1 MSDPAYADQIAYF
14 NTIPWV
20 SATLSE
26 PGLISMPPITRHFD
40 PSLRASEFWGVTLHS
55 KATIPYFI
63 GCFHPPPSSTPSD
76 SAPLEER
83 YIAHVRFF
91 LKLSHGLST
100 LERERV
106 HGGVVASIFDECAG
120 AVGFVNKMYGRME
133 MLPHVTRTLELEYRR
148 AVPVGAVV
156 GVVAR
161 LVKVE
166 ERTFV
171 VEMEMVDEE
180 GVVLA
185 RAEAGYVVLEKKGR
199 KGKL

>member
-1 MSDPAYADQIAYF
+1 MSDSAYADQIAYF
-14 NTIPWV
+14 TTIPWV
-20 SATLSE
+20 SATLRE

-63 GCFHPPPSSTPSD
+63 GCFQTPPSSTPSD
-76 SAPLEER
+76 SAPLQER

-148 AVPVGAVV
+148 ADVCG
-156 GVVAR
+156 
-161 LVKVE
+161 
-166 ERTFV
+166 
-171 VEMEMVDEE
+171 
-180 GVVLA
+180 
-185 RAEAGYVVLEKKGR
+185 
-199 KGKL
+199 

>member
-20 SATLSE
+20 SAILRE

-55 KATIPYFI
+55 KTTIPYFI
-63 GCFHPPPSSTPSD
+63 GCFHPPPPSTPSD
-76 SAPLEER
+76 SAPLEEK

-91 LKLSHGLST
+91 LKLAHGLST

-120 AVGFVNKMYGRME
+120 AVGFVIKMYGRME

-148 AVPVGAVV
+148 TVPVVAVV
-156 GVVAR
+156 GVIAR
-161 LVKVE
+161 LVRVE
-166 ERTFV
+166 GRTFA

-180 GVVLA
+180 GAVLA
-185 RAEAGYVVLEKKGR
+185 KAEAGYVVLEKGR

>member
-20 SATLSE
+20 SAILRE

-63 GCFHPPPSSTPSD
+63 GCFHPPPPSTPSD
-76 SAPLEER
+76 SAPLEEK

-91 LKLSHGLST
+91 LKLAHGLST

-148 AVPVGAVV
+148 TVPVGAVV
-156 GVVAR
+156 GVIAR
-161 LVKVE
+161 LVRVE
-166 ERTFV
+166 GRTFA

-180 GVVLA
+180 GAVLA
-185 RAEAGYVVLEKKGR
+185 KAEAGYVVLEKGR

>member
-20 SATLSE
+20 SAILRE

-55 KATIPYFI
+55 KTTIPYFI
-63 GCFHPPPSSTPSD
+63 GCFHPPPPSTPSD
-76 SAPLEER
+76 SAPLEEK

-91 LKLSHGLST
+91 LKLAHGLST

-120 AVGFVNKMYGRME
+120 AVGFVIKMYGRME

-148 AVPVGAVV
+148 TVPVVAVV
-156 GVVAR
+156 GVIAR
-161 LVKVE
+161 LVRVE
-166 ERTFV
+166 GRTFA

-180 GVVLA
+180 GAVLA
-185 RAEAGYVVLEKKGR
+185 KAEAGVVLQDVAKKY
-199 KGKL
+199 

>member
-20 SATLSE
+20 SAILRE

-63 GCFHPPPSSTPSD
+63 GCFHPPPPSTPSD
-76 SAPLEER
+76 SAPLEEK

-91 LKLSHGLST
+91 LKLAHGLST

-148 AVPVGAVV
+148 TVPVGAVV
-156 GVVAR
+156 GVIAR
-161 LVKVE
+161 LVRVE
-166 ERTFV
+166 GRTFA

-180 GVVLA
+180 GAVLA
-185 RAEAGYVVLEKKGR
+185 KAEAGVVLQDVAKKY
-199 KGKL
+199 

>member
-20 SATLSE
+20 SVTLRE

-63 GCFHPPPSSTPSD
+63 GCFHPPSTSPPAPD
-76 SAPLEER
+76 SALGDR
-83 YIAHVRFF
+83 YIAHVRFS
-91 LKLSHGLST
+91 LKLAHMLST

-161 LVKVE
+161 LVGVE
-166 ERTFV
+166 GRTFV

-180 GVVLA
+180 GAVLA

>member
-14 NTIPWV
+14 TTIPWV
-20 SATLSE
+20 SATLRE

-40 PSLRASEFWGVTLHS
+40 PALRASEFWGVTLHS

-63 GCFHPPPSSTPSD
+63 GCFHPPPSSPPAPD
-76 SAPLEER
+76 SALGDR

-120 AVGFVNKMYGRME
+120 AVGHQR
-133 MLPHVTRTLELEYRR
+133 RRR
-148 AVPVGAVV
+148 AEHLGIHPTQLLPPGNP
-156 GVVAR
+156 
-161 LVKVE
+161 
-166 ERTFV
+166 
-171 VEMEMVDEE
+171 
-180 GVVLA
+180 
-185 RAEAGYVVLEKKGR
+185 VLEPFDEILIRHRG
-199 KGKL
+199 L